1 MASPFPGMDP
11 YLEASGLWPEFHEHL
26 VATLYQM
33 LAPSLAEHYRLR
45 TNLRRYEIEVV
56 LFTSVNR
63 EPRSEPFM
71 EIRQRGDSKLL
82 TVIDV
87 VSPTNKT
94 SAVGRSNIMAT
105 RKETLRQGA
114 DYVEIDLVL
123 DGQPILNLD
132 PAGLPD
138 CDYTLIVTRA
148 TQPDRHHVYTTLLTK
163 SLPRFRMPMGGE
175 HRDID
180 LQSAVVRAYEAGKF
194 AHRVDYAID
203 PAVPL
208 DDDDRSWLRDLLKQH
223 KLRD

>member
-11 YLEASGLWPEFHEHL
+11 YLEASGLWPDFHEHL
-26 VATLYQM
+26 AATLYQM
-33 LAPSLAEHYRLR
+33 LVPSLAEQYRLR
-45 TNLRRYEIEVV
+45 TNIRRYELEVV

-63 EPRSEPFM
+63 EPRSESFL

-82 TVIDV
+82 TVIDI

-94 SAVGRSNIMAT
+94 TTVGRANILAT
-105 RKETLRQGA
+105 RRETLRQGA
-114 DYVEIDLVL
+114 DYVEIDLVM
-123 DGQPILNLD
+123 DGQSVLNLD

-138 CDYTLIVTRA
+138 CDYTVIVTRA
-148 TQPDRHHVYTTLLTK
+148 VQPDRHHVYTSLITK
-163 SLPRFRMPMGGE
+163 VLPRVRMPLGGD

-180 LQSAVVRAYEAGKF
+180 LQSVVTRAYESGKF
-194 AHRVDYAID
+194 ESRIDYSND

-208 DDDDRSWLRDLLKQH
+208 DDDDRTWLRDLLKQH